1 MIFQSSIASGTGLGA
16 VSPEEDG
23 RGGAG
28 GGKRY
33 RATGGSMEGAA
44 ETLGYQAGSSMMNYF
59 FPSVVGMKKTSAV
72 TEKVGESSPAAAEGP
87 GPVQH
92 KTRRLVSTATE
103 PETPADETME
113 EERRWSSGDASED
126 HLEDPEWRGSGSETA
141 CLDIDD
147 TSETSSLR
155 AYGAVPDG
163 MEQSNRSIF
172 FYVLCKRAERYDPVA
187 CGMLNDRAVALDPVD
202 VLYKV
207 KGVREWYRGR
217 LETNS
222 EPLHSDTWK
231 ITFWVSDGS
240 LVTEAFV
247 EELLRIVKQA
257 VFRMIRVGGAHGR
270 SRKVSGHVLLRPVH
284 RAVGSNGSA
293 CVRAGLHA

>member
-1 MIFQSSIASGTGLGA
+1 
-16 VSPEEDG
+16 
-23 RGGAG
+23 
-28 GGKRY
+28 
-33 RATGGSMEGAA
+33 
-44 ETLGYQAGSSMMNYF
+44 MMNYF

-155 AYGAVPDG
+155 ATGPYQMA
-163 MEQSNRSIF
+163 
-172 FYVLCKRAERYDPVA
+172 
-187 CGMLNDRAVALDPVD
+187 
-202 VLYKV
+202 
-207 KGVREWYRGR
+207 W
-217 LETNS
+217 NS
-222 EPLHSDTWK
+222 
-231 ITFWVSDGS
+231 
-240 LVTEAFV
+240 
-247 EELLRIVKQA
+247 RIVPSSSTYCA
-257 VFRMIRVGGAHGR
+257 SALNVMTRWRV
-270 SRKVSGHVLLRPVH
+270 V
-284 RAVGSNGSA
+284 
-293 CVRAGLHA
+293 C